1 MNFIHPTAIIDEDVI
16 LGENCKVWAYTH
28 ISRGARIGSNCVIG
42 EGVHIGN
49 DVIIGNWCKIQ
60 NHSLIYKGVT
70 LEDEVFLGPN
80 TITTNDLYPRARGDW
95 EDRFRTTFFKKG
107 SSVGANC
114 TIVCG
119 IELGIFSMVAAG
131 SVVCQ
136 NVMDYSLV
144 KGNPARHVKF
154 LEKPSAN

>member
-1 MNFIHPTAIIDEDVI
+1 MSFIHPTAIIDDGVV
-16 LGENCKVWAYTH
+16 LGENCKIWAYTH
-28 ISRGARIGSNCVIG
+28 ISRGACIGNNCIIG

-49 DVIIGNWCKIQ
+49 DVNIGNWCKIQ

-80 TITTNDLYPRARGDW
+80 TITTNDLYPRARGNW
-95 EDRFRTTFFKKG
+95 EDRFRTTLFKKG
-107 SSVGANC
+107 SSAGANC

-119 IELGIFSMVAAG
+119 VVIGELAMIAAG

-136 NVMDYSLV
+136 DVMDYSLV
-144 KGNPARHVKF
+144 KGNPARHIKF
-154 LEKPSAN
+154 IKNYT